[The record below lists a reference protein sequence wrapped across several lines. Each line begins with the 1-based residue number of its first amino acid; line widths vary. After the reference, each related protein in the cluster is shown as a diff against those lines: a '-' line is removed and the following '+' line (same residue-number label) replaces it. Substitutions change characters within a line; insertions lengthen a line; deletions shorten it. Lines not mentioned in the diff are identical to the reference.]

1 MWASLIQLLFL
12 SFCLPNVP
20 TWPPWHECRIKEF
33 RPFTFLIYWKNIIL
47 PTLKHQNDNLM
58 VLNSHLKHE
67 YNLCHLFLLCGT
79 MTTFDSQHK
88 RQIHNRNIDKTS
100 YLLILCNLEHLIRQV
115 PSPSGQVRY
124 VSLSVATKIFED
136 FWRTLFREFII
147 GWKPVLIVHY
157 TMPGICINPPLH

>member
-12 SFCLPNVP
+12 SFCMPNVP

-124 VSLSVATKIFED
+124 QSCNEDSSKIFGEGHCYWIHD
-136 FWRTLFREFII
+136 FVVT
-147 GWKPVLIVHY
+147 GWGKWQA
-157 TMPGICINPPLH
+157 NLHGVV